1 MRDESPN
8 DLAQSVDYTL
18 QRTSIRVYIYTP
30 TRDSRHLGTT
40 NDKTRRR
47 ITNLREDYEAGAR
60 GNRRDRKEINSSS
73 RMLAVPTAE
82 RTANV
87 NPLPLSLSLVF
98 PPRELKRNVLSSDVN
113 ARIYFPV
120 PLVRRLRPASGARI
134 VTFLC
139 CRLLFL
145 SAKKKKKRRILEESL
160 ASLLRVRKILRI
172 LRVALSLWRRQSVR
186 SSKTQTRRVEELKNS
201 LQRVVSKATR
211 RKVERATLLRY
222 HIEKLKVRIS
232 RNLHRGLATQRAR
245 RGTGK
250 IDEEA
255 KSLR

>member
-87 NPLPLSLSLVF
+87 NPLPLSLSLTSF
-98 PPRELKRNVLSSDVN
+98 
-113 ARIYFPV
+113 
-120 PLVRRLRPASGARI
+120 
-134 VTFLC
+134 
-139 CRLLFL
+139 
-145 SAKKKKKRRILEESL
+145 
-160 ASLLRVRKILRI
+160 
-172 LRVALSLWRRQSVR
+172 RQ
-186 SSKTQTRRVEELKNS
+186 EN
-201 LQRVVSKATR
+201 
-211 RKVERATLLRY
+211 
-222 HIEKLKVRIS
+222 
-232 RNLHRGLATQRAR
+232 
-245 RGTGK
+245 
-250 IDEEA
+250 
-255 KSLR
+255 